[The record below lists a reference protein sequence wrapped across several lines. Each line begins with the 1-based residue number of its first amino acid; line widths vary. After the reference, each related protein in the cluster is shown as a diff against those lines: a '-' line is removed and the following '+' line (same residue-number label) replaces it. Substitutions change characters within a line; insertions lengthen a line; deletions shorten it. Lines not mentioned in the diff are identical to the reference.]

1 MRSDPLSRRGVAL
14 VGYRGTGKSTVGRI
28 LAERLDWEF
37 ADADHEVEARAGR
50 PIARIFAE
58 EGESAFRDLEEQVLA
73 DLTVRPNTVIAT
85 GGGAIL
91 RSTNRDLLRS
101 FGFVAWLTADAET
114 LARRLARDPSRVEAR
129 PALTSAGTLDEIAD
143 VLAARLPHYRE
154 VADLEVGTAGRSCR
168 EVAEA
173 VIRALGGVKAGR
185 S

>member
-1 MRSDPLSRRGVAL
+1 LSRRGVAL

-28 LAERLDWEF
+28 LAERLEWRF

-58 EGESAFRDLEEQVLA
+58 DGEAGFRDLEEQVLA
-73 DLTVRPNTVIAT
+73 DLTALPNTVIAT

-91 RSTNRDLLRS
+91 RSVTRDRLRS
-101 FGFVAWLTADAET
+101 FGLVVWLTADAGT
-114 LARRLARDPSRVEAR
+114 LAKRLARDPRRLEIR
-129 PALTSAGTLDEIAD
+129 PALTSVGTLDEIAD

-154 VADLEVGTAGRSCR
+154 VADLEIGTAGRSCR

-173 VIRALGGVKAGR
+173 VIRALGGVEAGR

>member
-1 MRSDPLSRRGVAL
+1 LSRRGVAL

-28 LAERLDWEF
+28 LAERLEWQF
-37 ADADHEVEARAGR
+37 ADADQEVEARAGR

-58 EGESAFRDLEEQVLA
+58 DGEAAFRDLEEQVLA
-73 DLTVRPNTVIAT
+73 DLTALPNTVIAT

-91 RSTNRDLLRS
+91 RSTTRDRLRA
-101 FGFVAWLTADAET
+101 FGFVAWLTADAGT
-114 LARRLARDPSRVEAR
+114 LASRLARDARRLEIR

-143 VLAARLPHYRE
+143 VLAARLRHYRE

-173 VIRALGGVKAGR
+173 VIRALGGVEAGR
-185 S
+185 R